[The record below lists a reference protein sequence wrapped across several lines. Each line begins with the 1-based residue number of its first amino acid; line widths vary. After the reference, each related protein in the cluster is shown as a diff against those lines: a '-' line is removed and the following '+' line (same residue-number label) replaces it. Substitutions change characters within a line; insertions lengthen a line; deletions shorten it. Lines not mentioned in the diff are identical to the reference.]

1 MIMGLLFAIAGFALV
16 LAGLRGVAATLT
28 DTLVTR
34 LRESVVPWFERSVA
48 AYTVGI
54 WGTVVLQA
62 SAASVLVV
70 MALAH
75 RGVLSVETAV
85 VLVLGASLG
94 SALKLWL
101 FMLPTTVLATL
112 LVGAGSLWLLWTRG
126 LARRRLARG
135 VLSLGLIYLGWH
147 LSLHGVEPLLA
158 NPDALGILAGL
169 DIGTLFGLGL
179 VVTIGVVA
187 ATMVQSS
194 TAVVLLCV
202 ALVGQGILPLEL
214 ATAIVLGANV
224 GTTVAP
230 VIASVEYSSGSRV
243 VAFLHMLTQ
252 AVGVFLASLFFHSFL
267 VLTAGLS
274 EVLGVQAP
282 GSQLIMAHTVF
293 NVINS
298 AMWLPVA
305 PLLAR
310 RILGPAEERRAMP
323 FLARSVRR
331 MLAKLPEEAAAE
343 ISRERDTALRQTKV
357 FVDRLTA
364 QLLVHSENSSIRA
377 PYDLRARV
385 LGVQELIA
393 EVAVR
398 GRVALPGRFRQFLSE
413 LNTLEDLLDEAISLT
428 RRLEQ
433 ESSRVRVLRAVR
445 LEEPL
450 RRYSQGLEQAWAVRI
465 HGKGDI
471 APRGAFSEIERE
483 IYERI
488 QASGRVDEA
497 DWMELAHQVSLLQRI
512 WTRVMDLVALNMAD
526 QVPAEAPLV
535 EAPLVEE
542 A

>member
-1 MIMGLLFAIAGFALV
+1 MMGLLFAIAGFGLV

-34 LRESVVPWFERSVA
+34 IRESIVPWFERSVA
-48 AYTVGI
+48 AYSVGI
-54 WGTVVLQA
+54 WATVVLQA

-85 VLVLGASLG
+85 VLVLGASVG

-101 FMLPTTVLATL
+101 FTLPTSVLAAV
-112 LVGAGSLWLLWTRG
+112 LVGAGSIGLVWTRG
-126 LARRRLARG
+126 LARRRVARG
-135 VLSLGLIYLGWH
+135 VLSFGLIYLGWH
-147 LSLHGVEPLLA
+147 LALHGLQPLLA
-158 NPDALGILAGL
+158 NPEVLGVVTGL

-179 VVTIGVVA
+179 VVTLGVVA
-187 ATMVQSS
+187 ASLVQSS
-194 TAVVLLCV
+194 TAIVLLCV
-202 ALVGQGILPLEL
+202 ALVGKGLMPLEL

-224 GTTVAP
+224 GTTMAP
-230 VIASVEYSSGSRV
+230 MVASVEYSSGSRI
-243 VAFLHMLTQ
+243 VAFLHVLTK
-252 AVGVFLASLFFHSFL
+252 AVGVLLTSLFFHSFL

-274 EVLGVQAP
+274 GVLGIETAATQV
-282 GSQLIMAHTVF
+282 IMAHTLF

-298 AMWLPVA
+298 ALWLPVA

-310 RILGPAEERRAMP
+310 RILGPAEQRRAMP

-331 MLAKLPEEAAAE
+331 MLARLPEEAAGE
-343 ISRERDTALRQTKV
+343 IARERDTALRQTKI
-357 FVDRLTA
+357 FVDSLTA
-364 QLLVHSENSSIRA
+364 QLLVHGEASALRA

-433 ESSRVRVLRAVR
+433 ESNRVRILRAVR

-450 RRYSQGLEQAWAVRI
+450 RLYSKAIDQAWAVRI
-465 HGKGDI
+465 HGKGLLP
-471 APRGAFSEIERE
+471 AAGTFSEIERE

-512 WTRVMDLVALNMAD
+512 WTRVMDLVGLNMAGGGAS
-526 QVPAEAPLV
+526 AECDPVAEPKV
-535 EAPLVEE
+535 EGA
-542 A
+542 